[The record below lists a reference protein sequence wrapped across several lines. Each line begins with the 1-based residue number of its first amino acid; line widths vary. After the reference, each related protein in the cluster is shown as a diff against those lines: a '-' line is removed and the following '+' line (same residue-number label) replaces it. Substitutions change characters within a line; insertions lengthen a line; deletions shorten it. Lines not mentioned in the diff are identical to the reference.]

1 MAKILII
8 DDDQLTCEMIANVI
22 SDLAHEAEYTLT
34 LKEGIARLYAGTFDI
49 VFLDVNLPDGNG
61 LEELPKIREAPA
73 SPDVI
78 IITGQGDPDG
88 AELAI
93 KSGAWDYIEK
103 PLSSKRVS
111 LPLLRSLQYREEKSS
126 QKAQKALKHAGII
139 GSSPQMK
146 RCLDLVAQA
155 SYSDASVLI
164 AGETGT
170 GKELFA
176 RAIHENCSRRN
187 NNFVIIDC
195 ATLPESLVESALFG
209 HEKGAFTGADR
220 SQEGLVKQADGG
232 TLFLDEVG
240 ELPLSL
246 QKAFLRVIQ
255 EHRFRPIGSHR
266 EIASD
271 FKLITATHRNLDQML
286 KTGQFRQDLLF
297 RIQSITIDLP
307 PLRER
312 PEDIK
317 ELVLYYMSKLCYRY
331 GIGKKDF
338 TPEFIDTLVAYNW
351 PGNVRELVNALE
363 RSISAAGH
371 VPTLFPMHLPPHIRV
386 RLARSAV
393 GAQTQSDTT
402 SQQHG
407 KISNPFPP
415 LREFIDKTERQYLSD
430 LMSHTGGNIKKIC
443 RISGLS
449 RSRLYERLKKYNIS
463 RHI

>member
-8 DDDQLTCEMIANVI
+8 DDDQLTCEMIADVI
-22 SDLAHEAEYTLT
+22 SDLTHHVEYALT
-34 LKEGIARLYAGTFDI
+34 LKEGIAMLYSGTFDI

-61 LEELPKIREAPA
+61 LEELPKIREAPTV
-73 SPDVI
+73 PEVL

-103 PLSSKRVS
+103 PLSIERVS
-111 LPLLRSLQYREEKSS
+111 LPLLRTLQYREEKLR
-126 QKAQKALKHAGII
+126 QKSQKALKHTGII
-139 GSSPQMK
+139 GSSSQMK
-146 RCLDLVAQA
+146 RCLDLLAQA

-164 AGETGT
+164 IGETGT

-176 RAIHENCSRRN
+176 RAIHENSSRRD
-187 NNFVIIDC
+187 NNFVIVDC
-195 ATLPESLVESALFG
+195 AALPESLVESTLFG

-220 SQEGLVKQADGG
+220 NQEGLVKQADGG

-255 EHRFRPIGSHR
+255 EHRFRPIGSRR

-271 FKLITATHRNLDQML
+271 FKLIAATHRDLDQML
-286 KTGQFRQDLLF
+286 EAGQFRQDLLF
-297 RIQSITIDLP
+297 RVRSITIDLP
-307 PLRER
+307 PLREW

-317 ELVLYYMSKLCYRY
+317 ELVLYYLAKLCYRY
-331 GIGKKDF
+331 GIGKKGF
-338 TPEFIDTLVAYNW
+338 TPEFIDSLVAYNW

-371 VPTLFPMHLPPHIRV
+371 APTLFPMHLPPHIRV
-386 RLARSAV
+386 RLARSLI
-393 GAQTQSDTT
+393 GTQTQNNTA
-402 SQQHG
+402 SQQHD

-415 LREFIDKTERQYLSD
+415 LRELIEKTEKQYLSD
-430 LMSHTGGNIKKIC
+430 LMSHTSGNIKKIC

-449 RSRLYERLKKYNIS
+449 RSRLYDRLKKYNIS